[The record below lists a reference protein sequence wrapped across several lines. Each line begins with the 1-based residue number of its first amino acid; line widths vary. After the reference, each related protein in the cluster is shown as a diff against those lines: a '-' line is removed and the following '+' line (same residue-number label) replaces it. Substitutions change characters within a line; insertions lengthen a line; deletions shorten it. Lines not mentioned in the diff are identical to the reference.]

1 MTQCGLGYLRNDD
14 VLTSRKS
21 EPSGLREEVVTDKQ
35 IIIGSMGDQM
45 AWVVQHQH
53 EQSGVHGQTS

>member
-1 MTQCGLGYLRNDD
+1 LRNDD

-45 AWVVQHQH
+45 AWVVQHQ
-53 EQSGVHGQTS
+53 Q